1 MPSGTPAYVAAAPE
15 ARRGVVVIPDI
26 AGLRPLFTE
35 LCDRLRDQHRWSV
48 AVFEPWPGREDLDLE
63 ARLAAVGSLD
73 DDRLVADVAATAD
86 ALAVEPVAVMGFC
99 MGGMFA
105 LKTAAS
111 GRVDRAVSFYGM
123 VRLPAHWRSATVAEP
138 LEVLRAAPASAIL
151 SVVGTEDA
159 WVPGDD
165 ADALEAIGGA
175 EVVRYDGADHGF
187 VHDPSRPAHRPAD
200 AADAWRRVAEFLT
213 VEPA

>member
-1 MPSGTPAYVAAAPE
+1 MPSGTPAYVAADPE
-15 ARRGVVVIPDI
+15 ARRGVVIIPDI
-26 AGLRPLFTE
+26 GGLRPLFTE
-35 LCDRLRDQHRWSV
+35 LCDRLRDQHGWAV
-48 AVFEPWPGREDLDLE
+48 AAFEPWPGREDLDLE

-73 DDRLVADVAATAD
+73 DDRLVADVAAAAD

-105 LKTAAS
+105 LKAPAS

-123 VRLPAHWRSATVAEP
+123 VRLPDHWRSATVAEP
-138 LEVLRAAPASAIL
+138 LEVLGTAPATAIL
-151 SVVGTEDA
+151 SLVGTEDP

-165 ADALEAIGGA
+165 ADALEATGA
-175 EVVRYDGADHGF
+175 DVVRYDGADHGF

-200 AADAWRRVAEFLT
+200 AADAWRRVAEFLA
-213 VEPA
+213 VEPT